1 MVMTNRNR
9 SNAIFFFAIAAVGL
23 ATAWYFNAI
32 AVMRGENYIADG
44 FTSNVDWVYSL
55 DLLIGGTAGMAFIVI
70 ESRRLKMRFWGLYI
84 AAAFITA
91 FAFVFPLF
99 LGFREL
105 ALGKQASAHAAGTP
119 ATTTATAQAAPTAP
133 TAPAGGMKPPSVHI
147 RALITWLAIFPLVS
161 LGFLTIVPLMGA
173 AHPILKVF
181 VLTLVVVP
189 LAVYVVVPNLMKL
202 AGKLAAKRA

>member
-1 MVMTNRNR
+1 MTNRHRN
-9 SNAIFFFAIAAVGL
+9 NAIFFFIISGIGL
-23 ATAWYFNAI
+23 ATAWYFNGL

-70 ESRRLKMRFWGLYI
+70 EARRLKMRFWGLYI
-84 AAAFITA
+84 AAVFITA

-105 ALGKQASAHAAGTP
+105 ALAKKSEPAAATNASATSA
-119 ATTTATAQAAPTAP
+119 AQAPNAPART
-133 TAPAGGMKPPSVHI
+133 PAGGMKPPSVHM
-147 RALITWLAIFPLVS
+147 RAVITWLAIFPLVS
-161 LGFLTIVPLMGA
+161 LGFLTIVPLMGT

-202 AGKLAAKRA
+202 FAKLAAKRA

>member
-1 MVMTNRNR
+1 
-9 SNAIFFFAIAAVGL
+9 
-23 ATAWYFNAI
+23 
-32 AVMRGENYIADG
+32 
-44 FTSNVDWVYSL
+44 
-55 DLLIGGTAGMAFIVI
+55 MAFIVI

-105 ALGKQASAHAAGTP
+105 TMGKQATAPAVATSAAQTP
-119 ATTTATAQAAPTAP
+119 AVPV
-133 TAPAGGMKPPSVHI
+133 APAGGMKPPSVHI
-147 RALITWLAIFPLVS
+147 RAVITWLAIFPLVS
-161 LGFLTIVPLMGA
+161 LGFLTIVPLMGD

-189 LAVYVVVPNLMKL
+189 MAVYVVVPNLMKL
-202 AGKLAAKRA
+202 AGKLAAKR